1 MEPLLSG
8 FFYYIIVNFVALS
21 ASIMNK
27 ILVKSLIGLL
37 FVTQLQAQKKTLSFA
52 QAWGQETSV
61 TKPINQYTGWA
72 DNYHYIERDVTDGKL
87 YQVHVKTGKRIA
99 YTPPVKLDTEVFIKD
114 KDIYIRYGNDP
125 DRRLTQSPDIEEKN
139 PTLSPDGKYVAFT
152 RDNDLYS
159 VKVDDGSEVRYTS
172 DGTDVIYNGW
182 SSWVYYEEI
191 LGRPT
196 NYKAFWWSPDSKQLA
211 FMRFDD
217 TQVPMFPIYVS
228 TGQHG
233 YLEET
238 RYPKAGDPNPEVK
251 VGFVK
256 VEGSP
261 VVWAN
266 FNEKDDQYFGE
277 PYWSFD
283 SQSIMVQWMNRD
295 QTNLKFYSV
304 DPTNGNKNEIYDEK
318 QPTWINLDH
327 SERITYLADNKY
339 YILKSD
345 RTGWAHYYLYTLDGK
360 LVNPLTSGDWQVT
373 SLELVDEKNKVV
385 YFTAR
390 KENSATVDLYRVDY
404 SGKGLKRLTFGDY
417 THQVKVSPDGKYF
430 ITDYSNIFT
439 PNKIA
444 LVDNKGRLVK
454 ELADS
459 KSSDFESYNVG
470 KTEYFTIPSEDGKF
484 DLPVIITYP
493 VDFDETKAYP
503 VIMSIYGGPD
513 AGTVRNTWKGMSNQ
527 HWAKE
532 GVIQIT
538 ADHRASGHFG
548 KQGVAWMH
556 RNLGKWEMIDYIT
569 VAKWLKAKPWVA
581 DNKLLI
587 TGHSYGGYM
596 TCLAL
601 TKGADYFDYGIA
613 GAPVTSWELYDTHY
627 TERWM
632 DTPQDNPQ
640 GYEAGSILTYV
651 NQYKGGLRIMHGDL
665 DDNVHLQNTMQLVDA
680 LTDRDVP
687 FELMIY
693 PGSRHGFARSKSVYD
708 FKERVRFYYQYL
720 LEKPVPE
727 DFR

>member
-1 MEPLLSG
+1 
-8 FFYYIIVNFVALS
+8 
-21 ASIMNK
+21 MNK
-27 ILVKSLIGLL
+27 TIVHSLVGIGIL
-37 FVTQLQAQKKTLSFA
+37 FVTQLPAQKKTLSFA

-61 TKPINQYTGWA
+61 TKPINQYSGWA
-72 DNYHYIERDVTDGKL
+72 DNDHYIERDITDGKL
-87 YQVHVKTGKRIA
+87 YQVHVKTGKRIS
-99 YTPPVKLDTEVFIKD
+99 YTPSVKSDTEVFVKD
-114 KDIYIRYGNDP
+114 NDVYIRYGNDQAK
-125 DRRLTQSPDIEEKN
+125 RLTQSPDAEEKN

-152 RDNDLYS
+152 RDNDLYG

-228 TGQHG
+228 KGQHG

-238 RYPKAGDPNPEVK
+238 RYPKAGDSNPEVK

-261 VVWAN
+261 VVWAD

-277 PYWSFD
+277 PYWSFN

-304 DPTNGNKNEIYDEK
+304 NPTDGRKNEIYDEK

-327 SERITYLADNKY
+327 SERITYLADNKH

-360 LVNPLTSGDWQVT
+360 LINPLTSGDWQVT
-373 SLELVDEKNKVV
+373 SLELVDEKSKVV

-390 KENSATVDLYRVDY
+390 KENTATVDLYRVDY
-404 SGKGLKRLTFGDY
+404 SGKGVKRLTFGDY
-417 THQVKVSPDGKYF
+417 THQVKVSPDGKYV
-430 ITDYSNIFT
+430 ITNYSNVST
-439 PNKIA
+439 PNTVA
-444 LVDNKGRLVK
+444 LIDNKGRLIK
-454 ELADS
+454 ELANS
-459 KSSDFESYNVG
+459 KSSDFESYKIG

-484 DLPVIITYP
+484 DLPIIITYP
-493 VDFDETKAYP
+493 VDFDESKVYP

-513 AGTVRNTWKGMSNQ
+513 AGTVRNTWKGTSNQ
-527 HWAKE
+527 YWAKE
-532 GVIQIT
+532 GIIQIT
-538 ADHRASGHFG
+538 CDHRASGHFG

-556 RNLGKWEMIDYIT
+556 RNLGNWEMIDYIT
-569 VAKWLKAKPWVA
+569 VAKWLKEKPWVA

-640 GYEAGSILTYV
+640 GYKDGSILTYV
-651 NQYKGGLRIMHGDL
+651 NQYKGGLRIMHGDI
-665 DDNVHLQNTMQLVDA
+665 DDNVHMQNTMQLVDA
-680 LTDRDVP
+680 LTDRNIP

-693 PGSRHGFARSKSVYD
+693 PGSRHGFERSKMGYD

-727 DFR
+727 DFK

>member
-1 MEPLLSG
+1 
-8 FFYYIIVNFVALS
+8 
-21 ASIMNK
+21 MNK
-27 ILVKSLIGLL
+27 IIVHSFIGIGLL
-37 FVTQLQAQKKTLSFA
+37 FVSQLQAQKKALSFE
-52 QAWGQETSV
+52 QAWGQEASV
-61 TKPINQYTGWA
+61 TVAINQYVGWA
-72 DNYHYIERDVTDGKL
+72 NDTHYIERDVTDGQL
-87 YQVHVKTGKRIA
+87 YQVHVKTGKRTS
-99 YTPPVKLDTEVFIKD
+99 YTPAAKSDVEVFVKD
-114 KDIYIRYGNDP
+114 NDIYIRQGSQQAK
-125 DRRLTQSPDIEEKN
+125 RLTQSPDVEEKN
-139 PTLSPDGKYVAFT
+139 PTLSPDGQYVAFT
-152 RDNDLYS
+152 REHDLYS
-159 VKVDDGSEVRYTS
+159 VKVADGSEVQYTS
-172 DGTDVIYNGW
+172 DGSDVIYNGW

-217 TQVPMFPIYVS
+217 TKVPMFPIYAS
-228 TGQHG
+228 KGQHG
-233 YLEET
+233 YVEET

-251 VGFVK
+251 LGFVK
-256 VEGSP
+256 VDGSSA
-261 VVWAN
+261 VWAD
-266 FNEKDDQYFGE
+266 FNEKEDQYFGE

-283 SQSIMVQWMNRD
+283 SRSIMVQWMNRD
-295 QTNLKFYSV
+295 QTNLKFYAV
-304 DPTNGNKNEIYDEK
+304 NPADGGKKEIYDEH
-318 QPTWINLDH
+318 QPSWISLDH
-327 SERITYLADNKY
+327 SERITYLADNKH

-345 RTGWAHYYLYTLDGK
+345 RTGWSHYYLYTLDGK

-404 SGKGLKRLTFGDY
+404 TGKGLKRLTFGDY

-430 ITDYSNIFT
+430 ITNYSNVST
-439 PNKIA
+439 PNKVA
-444 LVDNKGRLVK
+444 LVDNKGKVIK

-459 KSSDFESYNVG
+459 KGSHFDDYNIGETV
-470 KTEYFTIPSEDGKF
+470 YFTIPSEDGKF
-484 DLPVIITYP
+484 DLPVVITYP
-493 VDFDETKAYP
+493 IDFDEAKAYP

-538 ADHRASGHFG
+538 CDHRASGHFG

-556 RNLGKWEMIDYIT
+556 RSLGKWEMIDYIT
-569 VAKWLKAKPWVA
+569 VAKWLKDKPWVA
-581 DNKLLI
+581 HDKLLI
-587 TGHSYGGYM
+587 TGHSYGGYI

-601 TKGADYFDYGIA
+601 TKGSDYFDYGIA

-640 GYEAGSILTYV
+640 GYKEGSVLSYV
-651 NQYKGGLRIMHGDL
+651 NQYKGGLRVMHGDL
-665 DDNVHLQNTMQLVDA
+665 DDNVHMQNTIQLVDA
-680 LTDRDVP
+680 LTDRNVP

-693 PGSRHGFARSKSVYD
+693 PGSRHGFARSKSAYD

-727 DFR
+727 DFD

>member
-1 MEPLLSG
+1 MNRILP
-8 FFYYIIVNFVALS
+8 VAFT
-21 ASIMNK
+21 A
-27 ILVKSLIGLL
+27 LL
-37 FVTQLQAQKKTLSFA
+37 FVAVDGANAQTKKLTFEQS
-52 QAWGQETSV
+52 WGQAPSL
-61 TKPINQYTGWA
+61 TKPISSFRGWA
-72 DNYHYIERDVTDGKL
+72 DESNYIESSGSQL
-87 YQVHVKTGKRIA
+87 FQVNVKTGEKKG
-99 YTPPVKLDTEVFIKD
+99 YTYPTKSSTEVFVKD
-114 KDIYIRYGNDP
+114 KDIYIQYPGSQAKQ
-125 DRRLTQSPDIEEKN
+125 LTQSPEIDEQN

-152 RDNDLYS
+152 RKSDLYS
-159 VKVDDGSEVRYTS
+159 LDVNTGKEIRYTT

-217 TQVPMFPIYVS
+217 TNVPMFPIYVS
-228 TGQHG
+228 KGQHG

-261 VVWAN
+261 VVWAS
-266 FNEKDDQYFGE
+266 FNEKDDQYFGQ

-295 QTNLKFYSV
+295 QTNLKFYAVNPNDGS
-304 DPTNGNKNEIYDEK
+304 KSEIYNEE

-327 SERITYLADNKY
+327 DERITYLADNKH

-345 RTGWAHYYLYTLDGK
+345 KTGWAHYYLYTLSGK
-360 LVNPLTSGDWQVT
+360 LVNPLTSGEWQVK
-373 SLELVDEKNKVV
+373 EIAHIDEKAKVL

-390 KENSATVDLYRVDY
+390 KENSATVDLYRVNFN
-404 SGKGLKRLTFGDY
+404 GKNFRRLTFGDY
-417 THQVKVSPDGKYF
+417 THDVKVSPDGKHF
-430 ITDYSNIFT
+430 ITSYSNIHT
-439 PNKIA
+439 PTKVA
-444 LVDNKGRLVK
+444 LVDNNGRVIK

-459 KSSDFESYNVG
+459 KSPEFANYNVG
-470 KTEYFTIPSEDGKF
+470 KREYFTIPSEDGKF
-484 DLPVIITYP
+484 NLPVIITYP
-493 VDFDETKAYP
+493 TDFDESKQYP

-513 AGTVRNTWKGMSNQ
+513 AGTVKNTWKGVNGQ
-527 HWAKE
+527 YWANE
-532 GVIQIT
+532 GVIQIEC
-538 ADHRASGHFG
+538 DHRASGHFG

-556 RNLGKWEMIDYIT
+556 RNLGNWELVDYIT
-569 VAKWLKAKPWVA
+569 IAKWLKAKPWVA
-581 DNKLLI
+581 KDKLLI

-601 TKGADYFDYGIA
+601 TKGADYFDFGIA
-613 GAPVTSWELYDTHY
+613 GAPVTGWELYDTHY

-632 DTPQDNPQ
+632 DTPQANPE
-640 GYEAGSILTYV
+640 GYKNGSILPYV
-651 NQYKGGLRIMHGDL
+651 DQYKGRLRIMHGDL
-665 DDNVHLQNTMQLVDA
+665 DDNVHMQNTIQLVDA
-680 LTDRDVP
+680 LTDRQVP

-693 PGSRHGFARSKSVYD
+693 PGSRHGFGRSKQAYD

-720 LEKPVPE
+720 LEKPIPE
-727 DFR
+727 NLK

>member
-1 MEPLLSG
+1 MNRLLPVA
-8 FFYYIIVNFVALS
+8 YVAL
-21 ASIMNK
+21 
-27 ILVKSLIGLL
+27 L
-37 FVTQLQAQKKTLSFA
+37 FLTVDAATAQTKKLSFE
-52 QAWGQETSV
+52 QSWGQQASL
-61 TKPINQYTGWA
+61 TKPISSFRDWA
-72 DNYHYIERDVTDGKL
+72 DASHYIESSQGKL
-87 YQVHVKTGKRIA
+87 YQVHIKTGEKQPFS
-99 YTPPVKLDTEVFIKD
+99 YPTNSSTTVFVKDKDVFIK
-114 KDIYIRYGNDP
+114 YP
-125 DRRLTQSPDIEEKN
+125 DAAAKQLTQSPEVDEQN

-152 RDNDLYS
+152 RKSNLYS
-159 VKVDDGSEVRYTS
+159 IEVATGKEVQYTN

-196 NYKAFWWSPDSKQLA
+196 NYKAFWWSPDSKGIA

-228 TGQHG
+228 KGQHG

-261 VVWAN
+261 VVWAA

-277 PYWSFD
+277 PYWSYD

-295 QTNLKFYSV
+295 QTNLKFYAVNPIDGS
-304 DPTNGNKNEIYDEK
+304 KKEIYNEE
-318 QPTWINLDH
+318 QNSWINLDH
-327 SERITYLADNKY
+327 AERITYLADKKH

-345 RTGWAHYYLYTLDGK
+345 KTGWAHYYLYTLDGN
-360 LVNPLTSGDWQVT
+360 LVNPMTAGDWQVT
-373 SLELVDEKNKVV
+373 EIKHIDEKGKVL

-390 KENSATVDLYRVDY
+390 KENSATVDLYRVNFN
-404 SGKGLKRLTFGDY
+404 GKNLKRLTFGDY
-417 THQVKVSPDGKYF
+417 THDVVVAPDGKHF
-430 ITDYSNIFT
+430 ITTYSNIHT
-439 PNKIA
+439 PFKVA
-444 LVDNKGRLVK
+444 LVDNNGKVLK

-459 KSSDFESYNVG
+459 KSENFDSYKVG
-470 KTEYFTIPSEDGKF
+470 KREYFTIPSEDGKF
-484 DLPVIITYP
+484 NLPVIITYP
-493 VDFDETKAYP
+493 TDFDESKPYP

-513 AGTVRNTWKGMSNQ
+513 AGTVRNTWKGVNGQ
-527 HWAKE
+527 YWANE
-532 GVIQIT
+532 GVIQIEC
-538 ADHRASGHFG
+538 DHRASGHFG

-556 RNLGKWEMIDYIT
+556 RNLGNWELVDYIT
-569 VAKWLKAKPWVA
+569 IAKWLKAKPWVSK
-581 DNKLLI
+581 DKLLI

-613 GAPVTSWELYDTHY
+613 GAPVTGWELYDTHY

-632 DTPQDNPQ
+632 DTPQDNPE
-640 GYEAGSILTYV
+640 GYKNGSILSYV
-651 NQYKGGLRIMHGDL
+651 DQYKGTLRIMHGDL
-665 DDNVHLQNTMQLVDA
+665 DDNVHMQNTIQLVDA
-680 LTDRDVP
+680 LTDRSVP

-693 PGSRHGFARSKSVYD
+693 PGSRHGFGRSKQAYD

-727 DFR
+727 AMK